1 MRHMSKYPNRAPWV
15 LFLGLTVALAAAAPT
30 HAGQPKPKDKQL
42 DLEAE
47 AKQVAEEEAKENADR
62 RFGPAGRQTVFA
74 GTFVKLSD
82 PSQNLSPEVVG
93 SFVTD
98 KSDMKPGR
106 TYLVKVEKGNK
117 DVLQALMRLD
127 LKKTRASGK
136 LRVIGPDG
144 EAKYLIVSNVIA
156 VGPTPPVKERRKF
169 GGL

>member
-1 MRHMSKYPNRAPWV
+1 MRHMSKYPNRAQWV

-30 HAGQPKPKDKQL
+30 HAGQPKEKQL

-47 AKQVAEEEAKENADR
+47 AKQAAEEDAKEKADR
-62 RFGPAGRQTVFA
+62 RFGPAGRQTAFA

-82 PSQNLSPEVVG
+82 ASQQLSPDVVG

-106 TYLVKVEKGNK
+106 TYLVKVENNNK
-117 DVLQALMRLD
+117 DVLQALMRFD
-127 LKKTRASGK
+127 LKKVRASGK

-144 EAKYLIVSNVIA
+144 EAKYLIVSSVIELA
-156 VGPTPPVKERRKF
+156 PTPPAKERRKF